1 VTIAAPGSSPSIRAG
16 PRAPVAGT
24 CLLGCRDRDDSPFA
38 AAAGDAA
45 AGEGSDSGEPGGAE
59 ASGRVVTSGGAAGE
73 AECGPRP
80 RHPPDRTSR
89 VVLISDGQG
98 NVGGPTRS

>member
-45 AGEGSDSGEPGGAE
+45 AGEGSDSGEPGGRGVGPVVSRE
-59 ASGRVVTSGGAAGE
+59 APPVKGVR
-73 AECGPRP
+73 PRP
-80 RHPPDRTSR
+80 RHPPTA
-89 VVLISDGQG
+89 
-98 NVGGPTRS
+98 PAAWC